1 MKLIAPLLVSMLAAP
16 VSAGMPQTSVTL
28 DALTVPDAKLPAGCR
43 LHPPTPPPTRITHG
57 DTTTIKLAPA
67 PYFPYPSNPW
77 TGTDRRLVVESRK
90 RIDPFG
96 VPDGPPPMLAE
107 RTKMEGAWV
116 ANVREGY
123 HAGYLSADN
132 TTVDVTAI
140 KFDDAT
146 LVTTTRTLPDTHE
159 PHDVSDRVTLGAVV
173 VVVRANSTT
182 ECFNAVDKHIKSIPG
197 FHGGSAW

>member
-1 MKLIAPLLVSMLAAP
+1 MKLLAPLLVSMLAAP
-16 VSAGMPQTSVTL
+16 LSAGMTQTGVTL
-28 DALTVPDAKLPAGCR
+28 GALTVPDAKLPTGCR
-43 LHPPTPPPTRITHG
+43 LHPPTPPPTRITRG
-57 DTTTIKLAPA
+57 ETTTIKLAPA

-123 HAGYLSADN
+123 HAGYVSPDN
-132 TTVDVTAI
+132 ITVDVTAI
-140 KFDDAT
+140 RFDNASF
-146 LVTTTRTLPDTHE
+146 VTTSRTVPDTHE
-159 PHDVSDRVTLGAVV
+159 PHDVSDRVTLGAMV
-173 VVVRANSTT
+173 VVVRANSKT
-182 ECFNAVDKHIKSIPG
+182 ECFSAVDAYIRG
-197 FHGGSAW
+197 LQ